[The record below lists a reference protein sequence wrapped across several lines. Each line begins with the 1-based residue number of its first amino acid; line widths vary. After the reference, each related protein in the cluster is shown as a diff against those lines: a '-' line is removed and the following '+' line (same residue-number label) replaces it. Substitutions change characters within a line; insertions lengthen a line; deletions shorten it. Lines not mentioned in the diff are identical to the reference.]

1 MPKAILKGFII
12 VPEPDLNAVKAEL
25 IIHKQLTLAEPGCL
39 VFEVV
44 QCTINPYRFDVYEEF
59 IDRDS
64 FKRHQARVKSS
75 AWGKVSAN
83 IERHYSQQSAG

>member
-1 MPKAILKGFII
+1 MPKVILKGFII
-12 VPEPDLNAVKAEL
+12 VPEPDLDAVKAEL
-25 IIHKQLTLAEPGCL
+25 INHKRLTMAEPGCL

-44 QCTINPYRFDVYEEF
+44 QCTTNPNRFDVYEEF

-64 FKRHQARVKSS
+64 FERHQARVKSS

-83 IERHYSQQSAG
+83 IERHYTQQSAG

>member
-1 MPKAILKGFII
+1 LSVQNSLQREGRVQIGHDHRNDRSRS
-12 VPEPDLNAVKAEL
+12 PEYA
-25 IIHKQLTLAEPGCL
+25 AEPGCL

-44 QCTINPYRFDVYEEF
+44 QCTMNLYRFDVYEEF
-59 IDRDS
+59 IDRDA
-64 FKRHQARVKSS
+64 FERHQARVKSS

>member
-1 MPKAILKGFII
+1 MSKVILKGFII

-25 IIHKQLTLAEPGCL
+25 INHKRLTLAEPGCL

-64 FKRHQARVKSS
+64 FERHQARVKSS
-75 AWGKVSAN
+75 ACGKVSAN